1 MLISYNWLC
10 ELTGTKLDP
19 QELRERLTNVG
30 LAVDAVAERGGDF
43 VLDVEVPSN
52 RGDCLSHVGIA
63 REVAVIEKS
72 EVQTPKFKAQPYV
85 GKPTDLASVEIRDL
99 DLCPRYA
106 ARVVRGV
113 KIGPSPDWLVTRLEA
128 IGQRSINNVA
138 DITNYVL
145 HELGQPLHAFNLAKL
160 PQGKIIV
167 RRAQRNESIK
177 TLDGV
182 ERKLD
187 DQMLVIADVN
197 RPVAIAGVM
206 GGEDSEIS
214 ETTTDVLIESAYFN
228 PASVRRTA
236 KLLGLHTEA
245 SHRFERGTDFQE
257 VLWAQERCVS
267 LICEIAGGLS
277 TGDAIDVNPASAWPK
292 LRGVEIR
299 RRRLEALTSL
309 RVSSSEMLRILT
321 GLVFI
326 QAGSAASTPEDER
339 LAFIVP
345 SWRGDVSI
353 EEDLI
358 EEVARHTGYEKIA
371 VGLPPA
377 SLPGEYHSTE
387 KRKRA
392 LRQALAAH
400 AFNEAIS
407 FSFIDAG
414 HDDQF
419 ELIPAF
425 QTNGTNDAGFVS
437 LQNPIIENWTRMRP
451 SLLPGLL
458 GAVRHN
464 LNQGTRDVS
473 LFELGRIF
481 RANGKGELPEEREA
495 LALVATGGMIE
506 AGRAKPLRET
516 DFFDLKGAFES
527 ACDAMSLPPLD
538 FSAADNK
545 HLRAGQAAEIAIHG
559 TRVGSIGRLAENI
572 AADYKFRQPV
582 YVGEIDLTALLEIK
596 ELPVLYSAL
605 PRFPSI
611 LRDVSFLVD
620 RKITVGE
627 LLLALNKLRTSKC
640 IGAEFVGTYEGEGIP
655 EDKRSVTIRLEYR
668 AEDRTLRDEEV
679 DEIHW
684 PLVETLKKRFAA
696 EVR

>member
-1 MLISYNWLC
+1 MFISYNWLR

-63 REVAVIEKS
+63 REVATIEKT
-72 EVQTPKFKAQPYV
+72 EVQSPKSKVQSSAGNTRDF
-85 GKPTDLASVEIRDL
+85 ASVEIRDA

-113 KIGPSPDWLVTRLEA
+113 KIAPSPDWLAKRLEV
-128 IGQRSINNVA
+128 IGQRPINNVA

-145 HELGQPLHAFNLAKL
+145 HELGQPLHAFDLAKL
-160 PQGKIIV
+160 GEQKIVV
-167 RRAQRNESIK
+167 RRAAKNETIK

-187 DQMLVIADVN
+187 EQMLVIADAK
-197 RPVAIAGVM
+197 RPVAVAGVM

-214 ETTTDVLIESAYFN
+214 DITRDVLIESAYFN
-228 PASVRRTA
+228 ASSVRRTA

-245 SHRFERGTDFQE
+245 SHRFERGTDPE
-257 VLWAQERCVS
+257 GVLRAQERCVS
-267 LICEIAGGLS
+267 LICEIAGG
-277 TGDAIDVNPASAWPK
+277 TAADDALDVYPNRSPAKIVS
-292 LRGVEIR
+292 LRPERVNAI
-299 RRRLEALTSL
+299 TSL
-309 RVSSSEMLRILT
+309 QVPTAEMLRILAAL
-321 GLVFI
+321 GFNLNKN
-326 QAGSAASTPEDER
+326 GSGK
-339 LAFIVP
+339 LAFAVP
-345 SWRGDVSI
+345 SWRHDVTI
-353 EEDLI
+353 EEDLV
-358 EEVARHTGYEKIA
+358 EEIARHTGYEKIA

-377 SLPGEYHSTE
+377 SLAGEYHSTE

-392 LRQALAAH
+392 LREALAAH

-437 LQNPIIENWTRMRP
+437 LQNPIIEDWTRMRP

-495 LALVATGGMIE
+495 LALVATGGVIE

-527 ACDAMSLPPLD
+527 ACDALSLPPLD
-538 FSAADNK
+538 FIAADKK
-545 HLRAGQAAEIAIHG
+545 HLRAGQAADLAISG

-582 YVGEIDLTALLEIK
+582 YLGEIDLTALLEIK
-596 ELPVLYSAL
+596 ELPVFYSVL

-627 LLLALNKLRTSKC
+627 LLRAANKLRTSKC